1 MAIRSGGTRD
11 ARLRTALADS
21 RSGQVVFLSHCLLNQ
36 NTRYLGGATC
46 PGVVGDAIAPYV
58 DGGVGIVQMAC
69 PEQRTWG
76 GVIKRHFLW
85 LVGHPH
91 AARAGHSLATLG
103 RLYLRMR
110 YRPLARAVVRVI
122 QDYVDSGFE
131 VVGVVGVAGSPSCGV
146 RRTLDLAAAVR
157 ALGARRQQPV
167 TKDWVN
173 RQVVAAATCPGPGLF
188 IEALIAELARRGL
201 AVPVSEVTLPAGP
214 MPTHTPRPADRNDRL

>member
-110 YRPLARAVVRVI
+110 YRPLARAVVRDI

-157 ALGARRQQPV
+157 ALGACRQQPV

-173 RQVVAAATCPGPGLF
+173 RQVVAAATCPGRGLF